1 MLTEQKNCYKTFEDY
16 LVSCVTKGMVEMA
29 DADMLKKM
37 QDECKCSYCNGVGTV
52 THSENVFQDGL
63 GCYEWVTTKETCT
76 DCKGTGVSKNIK

>member
-1 MLTEQKNCYKTFEDY
+1 
-16 LVSCVTKGMVEMA
+16 MA

-76 DCKGTGVSKNIK
+76 DCKGTGVSKNISCRYLSPKTVLVRMMIR